1 MKYSHSLSLRRA
13 NDIPRRLL
21 PQKGGSRALNH
32 SLTYFRHV
40 RLPSHALMGPL
51 EMPENK
57 RLAFLMNIYRVAVG
71 TIAVSA
77 VADPSLQIGAYIAA
91 RYSQRRKVYDHAA
104 PGKQISIIE
113 FRTQKTPIVTALAQA
128 YVMRALLNY
137 STKIFGDQDEDMRV
151 RHAVATIAKVKPS
164 YRYRKRPRTHEASR

>member
-1 MKYSHSLSLRRA
+1 
-13 NDIPRRLL
+13 
-21 PQKGGSRALNH
+21 
-32 SLTYFRHV
+32 
-40 RLPSHALMGPL
+40 
-51 EMPENK
+51 MPDNK
-57 RLAFLMNIYRVAVG
+57 RVAFLFNIFRVAVG
-71 TIAVSA
+71 TLAVSA
-77 VADPSLQIGAYIAA
+77 VSVPSLQLAAHIAA
-91 RYSQRRKVYDHAA
+91 RYSQRRKVFDHAA